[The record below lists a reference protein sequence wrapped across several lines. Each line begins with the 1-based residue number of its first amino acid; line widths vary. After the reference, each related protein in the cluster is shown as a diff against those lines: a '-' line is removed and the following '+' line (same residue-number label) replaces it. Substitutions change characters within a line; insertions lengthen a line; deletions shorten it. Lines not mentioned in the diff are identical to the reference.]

1 MLSSFLFKRVH
12 SQLFFLFHESYSYF
26 AIRKQFSDVSIFHYI
41 IISYNH
47 YKIKRKSSIDHWWLY
62 DKISNNRLLI
72 ARYLQLCKCI
82 NIQLVQLNFCLLIQC
97 HSVTSISPWTCKS
110 SYHSKAVLAIFCN
123 GYQKFSAGQWS
134 FSNFPFALIR
144 FGQLLTFKI
153 VRNE

>member
-72 ARYLQLCKCI
+72 ARYLQLCKYI
-82 NIQLVQLNFCLLIQC
+82 KIQLVQLN
-97 HSVTSISPWTCKS
+97 
-110 SYHSKAVLAIFCN
+110 SKAVLAIFCN

-153 VRNE
+153 VRNK